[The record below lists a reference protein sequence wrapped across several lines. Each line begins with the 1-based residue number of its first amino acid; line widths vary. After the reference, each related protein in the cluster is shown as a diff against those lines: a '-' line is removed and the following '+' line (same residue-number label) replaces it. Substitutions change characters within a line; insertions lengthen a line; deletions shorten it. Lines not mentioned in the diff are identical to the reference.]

1 MKQANIQ
8 YEDVVI
14 VGAGPIGLA
23 AAAEFAHLGIKSVV
37 LEKSNSFSDGSKAI
51 CWSQRTLEILDRSGS
66 AKKMLKKGKKLTPKG
81 PLRHLVRRN
90 ARSPSRSVIGT

>member
-1 MKQANIQ
+1 MNQANIQ

-23 AAAEFAHLGIKSVV
+23 AAAEFANLGIKSVV
-37 LEKSNSFSDGSKAI
+37 LETSNSFSDGSKAI

-66 AKKMLKKGKKLTPKG
+66 AEKMLKKGLQFCSTSWVFG
-81 PLRHLVRRN
+81 IRERILQENYLGV
-90 ARSPSRSVIGT
+90 